1 MNTRRV
7 LLGLGFSVALAV
19 TGCKSLGMGDDKSQS
34 YPLEVSRGVP
44 AAVGQVKVKPK
55 DAGNQ
60 EVQVKVEHLAP
71 ADVAQPGTK
80 VYVVWLTP
88 TGEMQSMNAGVLPV
102 GADRKGELKT
112 VTPFKSFE
120 ISVTPEAKANASQ
133 PSHKPVLRAQVKQ
146 ATTGMF

>member
-1 MNTRRV
+1 MKTSRL

-19 TGCKSLGMGDDKSQS
+19 TGCKSLGMGDDKSTS

-44 AAVGQVKVKPK
+44 AAQGQIKVKPQ

-71 ADVAQPGTK
+71 AEVAQPGTT

-88 TGEMQSMNAGVLPV
+88 EGEMQSINAGVLPV
-102 GADRKGELKT
+102 GEDRKGELKT
-112 VTPFKSFE
+112 VTTFKTFE
-120 ISVTPEAKANASQ
+120 IFVTPEAKANASQ

-146 ATTGMF
+146 PATGMF